1 MDTKKALDRA
11 QWLCS
16 QSEKCTFDIKKKL
29 LQWDVDEM
37 AGRKIID
44 ALLEDGFIDESRYAT
59 SFAREKARF
68 NKWGPKKIEM
78 ALRAKRI
85 ADEHIDIALSESA
98 EHSNDDMLRELLTSK
113 AKTIKAKDSYDLKTK
128 LIRFGMSR
136 GFEYGRVLGIVEK
149 ILSTYLENT

>member
-1 MDTKKALDRA
+1 MDAKKALDRA

-37 AGRKIID
+37 EGGKIIN
-44 ALLEDGFIDESRYAT
+44 ALLEDEFINESRYAI
-59 SFAREKARF
+59 SFAREKSRF

-85 ADEHIDIALSESA
+85 ADEHIAIALAESA

-149 ILSTYLENT
+149 IVEP

>member
-1 MDTKKALDRA
+1 MDAKKALDRA

-37 AGRKIID
+37 EGEKIIN
-44 ALLEDGFIDESRYAT
+44 ALLEDEFIDESRYAI

-85 ADEHIDIALSESA
+85 ADEHIAIALAESA

-149 ILSTYLENT
+149 IVEP

>member
-16 QSEKCTFDIKKKL
+16 QSEKSIFDIHKKL
-29 LQWDVDEM
+29 LQWGVDESE
-37 AGRKIID
+37 GKKIIG
-44 ALLEDGFIDESRYAT
+44 ALLEEGFIDERRYAT

-68 NKWGPKKIEM
+68 NKWGPKKIEL

-85 ADEHIDIALSESA
+85 AEEHIAIALAESA
-98 EHSNDDMLRELLTSK
+98 EHSNDEMLRELLTSK

-136 GFEYGRVLGIVEK
+136 GFEYGRVLSMAEKIVEP
-149 ILSTYLENT
+149 

>member
-1 MDTKKALDRA
+1 MDAKKALDRA

-37 AGRKIID
+37 EGEKIIN
-44 ALLEDGFIDESRYAT
+44 ALLEDEFIDESRYAI
-59 SFAREKARF
+59 SFAREKSRF

-85 ADEHIDIALSESA
+85 ADEHIAIALAESA

-149 ILSTYLENT
+149 IVEP

>member
-1 MDTKKALDRA
+1 MDLKKALDRA

-29 LQWDVDEM
+29 LQWNIDELD
-37 AGRKIID
+37 GKKIID

-85 ADEHIDIALSESA
+85 ADEHIAIALSESA
-98 EHSNDDMLRELLTSK
+98 EHSNDDTLRELLTTK
-113 AKTIKAKDSYDLKTK
+113 AKTIKAKDNYDLKTK
-128 LIRFGMSR
+128 LIRFGISR
-136 GFEYGRVLGIVEK
+136 GFEYGRVLEIVEK
-149 ILSTYLENT
+149 MLTTNTQNI

>member
-1 MDTKKALDRA
+1 MDTKKGLDRA

-16 QSEKCTFDIKKKL
+16 QSEKCPYDIRQKL
-29 LQWDVDEM
+29 LQWGVDTEEIK
-37 AGRKIID
+37 KIID
-44 ALLEDGFIDESRYAT
+44 LLVKDGFIDESRYAI

-85 ADEHIDIALSESA
+85 ADEHIATALSESA
-98 EHSNDDMLRELLTSK
+98 EHSNDDMLRELLAAK

-149 ILSTYLENT
+149 ILNTNLENT

>member
-1 MDTKKALDRA
+1 MDAKKALDRA

-37 AGRKIID
+37 EGEKIIN
-44 ALLEDGFIDESRYAT
+44 ALLEDEFINESRYAI
-59 SFAREKARF
+59 SFAREKSRF

-85 ADEHIDIALSESA
+85 ADEHIAIALAESA

-149 ILSTYLENT
+149 IVEP

>member
-1 MDTKKALDRA
+1 MDAKKALDRA

-37 AGRKIID
+37 EGEKIIN
-44 ALLEDGFIDESRYAT
+44 ALLEDEFIDESRYAI
-59 SFAREKARF
+59 SFAREKSRF

-85 ADEHIDIALSESA
+85 ADEHIVIALAESA

-136 GFEYGRVLGIVEK
+136 GFEYGRVLK
-149 ILSTYLENT
+149 ILGEIIS